1 MRFLC
6 LHGIGSSAQVF
17 ETQLSALTAG
27 LGSRYEFVFL
37 QGDIPSEAGPG
48 VEGVADG
55 PYYSFFSLPTPDQL
69 HAAYEVIDQALDT
82 EGPFDGIM
90 GFSQGASLAASYLL
104 SKSNPEPPVKC
115 AVFFCASMPF
125 DVGSSCFCPLEDGS
139 FQDEVTGED
148 VSGEIQETI
157 PELLDRDKYPGQ
169 LGQRFLR
176 RYESGSS
183 TELCLPTVHVYS
195 SQDPYYAQSQGL
207 ARMCQS
213 FDREEVVHKGG
224 HTIPWDEKITV
235 EIIECIRRMMTSA
248 SRTQQSLVGSWSL
261 LEYRSEVQ
269 DSGVTIHP
277 MGQGSRGIITYAPNG
292 YMAVQLVPAVTKKV
306 KHTIHDLLA
315 YTGRYWCEEQ
325 PDGAVMVKHRLEVSS
340 EPGMDGS
347 IQQRLVTLSDNQL
360 TLSCPA
366 FVNLEVR
373 HTHSPPAW
381 LA

>member
-1 MRFLC
+1 M
-6 LHGIGSSAQVF
+6 S
-17 ETQLSALTAG
+17 
-27 LGSRYEFVFL
+27 
-37 QGDIPSEAGPG
+37 

-224 HTIPWDEKITV
+224 HTIPWDEKITI
-235 EIIECIRRMMTSA
+235 EIIECIRRMVHA
-248 SRTQQSLVGSWSL
+248 
-261 LEYRSEVQ
+261 
-269 DSGVTIHP
+269 
-277 MGQGSRGIITYAPNG
+277 A
-292 YMAVQLVPAVTKKV
+292 
-306 KHTIHDLLA
+306 DL
-315 YTGRYWCEEQ
+315 G
-325 PDGAVMVKHRLEVSS
+325 
-340 EPGMDGS
+340 
-347 IQQRLVTLSDNQL
+347 
-360 TLSCPA
+360 
-366 FVNLEVR
+366 
-373 HTHSPPAW
+373 
-381 LA
+381 